1 MNFYLSLALVLCAL
15 QGSSVMAK
23 PASQYEFTNEQ
34 VNCKLLENNKKL
46 LCNLSGNV
54 ECDIEADL
62 PESITKNKEIDMLV
76 VGFEK
81 GEENLDDKELE
92 SIKFNLYTSNVDDK
106 ELTKSKETLQ
116 LYLGSDMKTKGKLAS
131 YFNGR
136 VLRSDY

>member
-1 MNFYLSLALVLCAL
+1 MNFYLSLALVVFAL
-15 QGSSVMAK
+15 HASSVLAK

-54 ECDIEADL
+54 ECDIEAKL
-62 PESITKNKEIDMLV
+62 PESITENKDIDMLV

-81 GEENLDDKELE
+81 GEENLDAKELDA
-92 SIKFNLYTSNVDDK
+92 IKFNLYTSNVDDK

-116 LYLGSDMKTKGKLAS
+116 LYLGSEMKTKGKSRLFFQS
-131 YFNGR
+131 CLF
-136 VLRSDY
+136 